1 MNDELAKQM
10 LAELISIR
18 LLLEK
23 QPAVAPSKCAGATTA
38 NKEPEIPQPTEL
50 VNDPES
56 VCVHFGKNKDVPLGN
71 LGARSIEW
79 YAQEPE
85 PKVGSNGK
93 PFPPRAIDLS
103 LRNAARQ
110 IVHSRRGTLHAKA
123 HQAVTQVITPVNNL
137 SGEEEVPF

>member
-23 QPAVAPSKCAGATTA
+23 QPTAAPSKLFGTVATDF
-38 NKEPEIPQPTEL
+38 KIEIPQPTEL
-50 VNDPES
+50 VDEPES

-79 YAQEPE
+79 YAQEPQ
-85 PKVGSNGK
+85 PKVGTNGK
-93 PFPPRAIDLS
+93 PFTPRAVDIA

-123 HQAVTQVITPVNNL
+123 KAVATHTPHSANNL